1 MFPVAQ
7 KLGVL
12 PDVPGGVLSFTHIV
26 LASGVLFCMDFHDVI
41 DTPLR

>member
-1 MFPVAQ
+1 MFPESQ

-12 PDVPGGVLSFTHIV
+12 PDVPRGELSFTHIV
-26 LASGVLFCMDFHDVI
+26 LGLGVLFCVDFHDVI